1 MATLHRLR
9 PAGRCPQGRCP
20 QGRPWPHQPRTLLA
34 AIEELNACVRGLTA
48 ALVGDTDGVSH
59 QPLHQP
65 PAVDFDSEA
74 AALAEA
80 NAEAE
85 AAAAAE
91 AEAIEAATEHW
102 DAPWHDL
109 SVRELRAMV
118 RDLPIDRSSLPA
130 PIELMRRSE
139 LLEALNQV
147 QDLSW

>member
-9 PAGRCPQGRCP
+9 PAGRCP

-34 AIEELNACVRGLTA
+34 AIEELNECVRGLTV
-48 ALVGDTDGVSH
+48 ALIGDTDGVPH
-59 QPLHQP
+59 EPLHRP

-74 AALAEA
+74 T
-80 NAEAE
+80 
-85 AAAAAE
+85 AAAE
-91 AEAIEAATEHW
+91 AEAVVAATEHW

-109 SVRELRAMV
+109 SVRELQALV

>member
-9 PAGRCPQGRCP
+9 PAGRCPQGR
-20 QGRPWPHQPRTLLA
+20 RWPHQPRTLLA
-34 AIEELNACVRGLTA
+34 AIEELNACVRSLTA
-48 ALVGDTDGVSH
+48 VLVGDIDAVPH
-59 QPLHQP
+59 EPLHRP
-65 PAVDFDSEA
+65 PAVDFDTEA
-74 AALAEA
+74 AAQ
-80 NAEAE
+80 AEAE

-102 DAPWHDL
+102 DAPWNDL
-109 SVRELRAMV
+109 SVRELRALV
-118 RDLPIDRSSLPA
+118 RDLPIDRASLPA

>member
-9 PAGRCPQGRCP
+9 PAGRCP

-34 AIEELNACVRGLTA
+34 AIEELSDCVRVLTA
-48 ALVGDTDGVSH
+48 ALVGDTDALPH
-59 QPLHQP
+59 EPLHRP

-74 AALAEA
+74 AAQ
-80 NAEAE
+80 AEAE

-91 AEAIEAATEHW
+91 AETIEAATEHW

-109 SVRELRAMV
+109 SVRELRALV

-130 PIELMRRSE
+130 PIELLRRSE

-147 QDLSW
+147 QDLTW

>member
-1 MATLHRLR
+1 MATLNPLR
-9 PAGRCPQGRCP
+9 PAGLCP

-48 ALVGDTDGVSH
+48 VLVGDIDAVPH
-59 QPLHQP
+59 EPLHRP
-65 PAVDFDSEA
+65 PAVDFDNEA
-74 AALAEA
+74 AAQAEA
-80 NAEAE
+80 AAEAE

-91 AEAIEAATEHW
+91 AEAIEAATADW

-109 SVRELRAMV
+109 SVRELRALV